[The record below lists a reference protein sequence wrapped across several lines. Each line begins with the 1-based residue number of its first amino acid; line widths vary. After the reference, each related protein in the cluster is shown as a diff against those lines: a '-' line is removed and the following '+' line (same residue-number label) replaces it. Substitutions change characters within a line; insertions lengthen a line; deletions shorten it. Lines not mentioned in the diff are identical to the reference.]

1 MQERRAGANN
11 QHAGTFQ
18 RAPVRVQQVGGAM
31 ERHGRLAGAGAALH
45 HHGAIHV
52 GADDAVLL
60 GLNGGHDIGHLAGA
74 A

>member
-1 MQERRAGANN
+1 
-11 QHAGTFQ
+11 
-18 RAPVRVQQVGGAM
+18 M

-60 GLNGGHDIGHLAGA
+60 GLNGGHDIGHFAGAFGVKRRKQSTLAGQCA
-74 A
+74 GGRRLADLV